1 MYFARTILQWQPK
14 TLKLNTLPHP
24 QPEASIK
31 FIRKELRLRNIDKLK
46 FPKIVKVESNI
57 PTSV

>member
-1 MYFARTILQWQPK
+1 LQEEFCSDSQ
-14 TLKLNTLPHP
+14 NTPIENFHP

-31 FIRKELRLRNIDKLK
+31 FTRKELRLRNMGKLK